1 MVGEQNVH
9 RFAEECLYLLCV
21 RETKP
26 TRIPWERLPGWA
38 FVGPLAP
45 GFDLEVR
52 MADLW
57 EPERRHLDSEA
68 LDYCYYFLMAL
79 KLL

>member
-1 MVGEQNVH
+1 MQ
-9 RFAEECLYLLCV
+9 RFAEKECPYLLCV
-21 RETKP
+21 RDTKP
-26 TRIPWERLPGWA
+26 TGIPWERPRD
-38 FVGPLAP
+38 GPSWAP
-45 GFDLEVR
+45 GCRFDLKVG